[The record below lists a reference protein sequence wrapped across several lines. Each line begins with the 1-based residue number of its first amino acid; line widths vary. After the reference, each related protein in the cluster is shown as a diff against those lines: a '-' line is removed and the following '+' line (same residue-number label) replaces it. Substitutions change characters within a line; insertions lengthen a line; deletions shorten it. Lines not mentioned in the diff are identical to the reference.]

1 MDSLHGGSLLYLT
14 NSYDSLKA
22 LWNGEKTSKIIA
34 LVLMFLFFMALLVIT
49 LNTKGWLPPLLAT
62 RLPKD
67 TFAAVRFAF
76 SMLLLVEVI
85 GLIFIIA
92 DSTSLATGKQLE
104 IMSLLLLREA
114 FTDISQLDYVILLTR
129 DWLIIIQIMLASL
142 AAIAL
147 FVVKHFF
154 LQWHHVQS
162 HKDMGAYVSIKK
174 CTSLVLLVIFLAL
187 LVYDVYGMAILGG
200 SSRFLRSFYTIL
212 IFTDIFLVFIGQY
225 YTPSFVATFRNSGF
239 AVSTLLMRI
248 ALGSPHYISALLCVF
263 AAFYLL
269 LLNWVLSRFGE
280 SVGEEPMP
288 KERQLS

>member
-1 MDSLHGGSLLYLT
+1 MLYLT
-14 NSYDSLKA
+14 TCYDTLKEM
-22 LWNGEKTSKIIA
+22 WSRDITSKFVA
-34 LVLMFLFFMALLVIT
+34 LILMLLFFVALFIIG
-49 LNTKGWLPPLLAT
+49 LNAMDLLPAPLT
-62 RLPKD
+62 PHIPKD
-67 TFAAVRFAF
+67 IFAAVRFAF

-85 GLIFIIA
+85 SLIFIIA

-114 FTDISQLDYVILLTR
+114 FSDISQLDYVILLTR
-129 DWLIIIQIMLASL
+129 DWLIIVQILMASL
-142 AAIAL
+142 AAVIL

-154 LQWHHVQS
+154 LRWHHIQS
-162 HKDMGAYVSIKK
+162 HKDMRGYINIKK
-174 CTSLVLLVIFLAL
+174 CTSLVLLAIFLGL
-187 LVYDVYGMAILGG
+187 LLYDLYQTVYLGEH
-200 SSRFLRSFYTIL
+200 SLVLRAFYTIL

-248 ALGSPHYISALLCVF
+248 ALGSPHYMSALLCVF

-280 SVGEEPMP
+280 TANEGQAQ
-288 KERQLS
+288 KQKTR

>member
-1 MDSLHGGSLLYLT
+1 MSYLIT
-14 NSYDSLKA
+14 QYDTLKA
-22 LWNGEKTSKIIA
+22 LWNAEKTSKCIA
-34 LVLMFLFFMALLVIT
+34 LILMLFFFTALVSIA
-49 LNTKGWLPPLLAT
+49 LNRADLLPPSLGAHI
-62 RLPKD
+62 PKD
-67 TFAAVRFAF
+67 VFAAIRFAF
-76 SMLLLVEVI
+76 TMLLLVEVI

-92 DSTSLATGKQLE
+92 ESTSLATGKQLE

-114 FTDISQLDYVILLTR
+114 FTDISQLDYVIVLSR
-129 DWLIIIQIMLASL
+129 DWVIIVQIIMASL
-142 AAIAL
+142 AAIIL

-162 HKDMGAYVSIKK
+162 YKDMRGYINIKK
-174 CTSLVLLVIFLAL
+174 CTSLFLLAVFCAL
-187 LVYDVYGMAILGG
+187 LLYDVHRILTLGEH
-200 SSRFLRSFYTIL
+200 SLLLRAFYTIL

-263 AAFYLL
+263 AALYLL

-280 SVGEEPMP
+280 APEQECIAWI
-288 KERQLS
+288 ERKKP